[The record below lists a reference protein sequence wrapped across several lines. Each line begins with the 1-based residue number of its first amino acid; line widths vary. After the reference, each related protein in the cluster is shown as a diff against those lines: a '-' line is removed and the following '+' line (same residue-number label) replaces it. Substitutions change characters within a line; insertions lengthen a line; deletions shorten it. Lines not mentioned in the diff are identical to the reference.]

1 MPATLTLKSGETVF
15 KEGDNENSMF
25 IILEGCVEIYFTI
38 KHKETRLAILKKG
51 DFFGEMA
58 LFRAKPR
65 TATARAVLDTELALI
80 ESKQQLEKFLIRNPA
95 FSAKMVS
102 IMVTRLAN
110 TNELLIEKINETS
123 AKEIEYKPVTD

>member
-1 MPATLTLKSGETVF
+1 MPSTVSLKSGETIF
-15 KEGDNENSMF
+15 REGENENSMY

-38 KHKETRLAILKKG
+38 KQKETRLAVLKKG

-65 TATARAVLDTELALI
+65 TATARAVLDTELAVI

-123 AKEIEYKPVTD
+123 AKEIEYKPISD